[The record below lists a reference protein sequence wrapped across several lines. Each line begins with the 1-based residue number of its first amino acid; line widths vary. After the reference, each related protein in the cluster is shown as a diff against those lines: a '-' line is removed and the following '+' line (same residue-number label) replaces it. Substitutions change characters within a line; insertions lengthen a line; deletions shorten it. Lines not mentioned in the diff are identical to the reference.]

1 MSQCIVPNWNL
12 SHHQRQDLNQAQE
25 GNRSSHVDLNSLC
38 NNQFQQPHQQQQQLQ
53 QSFSQLAPMSNF
65 EVAELTWEN
74 GQLAMHELGG
84 IFQGSTNSN
93 TSPAMKPTWAG
104 GISRTGD
111 TLESIV
117 HQATYYYNNN
127 NNKQSPNLMSTS
139 GPHQHTGHQNMENAG
154 SSVVASSGRKRAEN
168 SGHIQTPGG
177 PPPPP
182 PPPGLLKKRSRS
194 ESENCAA
201 RCINDHEMSAC
212 ASANAAFCKDSTN
225 NNNNTI
231 TTNNNNDTTMMT
243 WASFESP
250 RSCTRTK
257 TTTDED
263 SACQDG
269 SENQEEERETKEET
283 GRSYT
288 TRKGRAAAVHNQSE
302 RRRRDRINQKMK
314 ALQKLVPNASK
325 TDKASMLD
333 EVIEYL
339 KQLQAQVQMMTNARF
354 MPQLMMPLG
363 MQQHLHQMSLLARV
377 GMGAGL
383 GMGIGML
390 DTANMGTTTTNP
402 TSQTIPPVIHPSQV
416 ATATTPFVPPAFVVP
431 QMIPA
436 PLQQTNNT
444 DPGTSNSSHLQD
456 PYSTLLA
463 QAIYEH
469 RTLQQNGSFTATTTT
484 TTTTTDSITT
494 IKQSIAAKPSCSTK
508 LRWLFMI

>member
-12 SHHQRQDLNQAQE
+12 SHQRQDLLNQGEE
-25 GNRSSHVDLNSLC
+25 GNRSSHVDLVSQ
-38 NNQFQQPHQQQQQLQ
+38 NNCFQQQHHHHH
-53 QSFSQLAPMSNF
+53 QSFSQLVPMSNF

-84 IFQGSTNSN
+84 VFPAPTTTPPKST
-93 TSPAMKPTWAG
+93 WG
-104 GISRTGD
+104 GGVGRVTD

-117 HQATYYYNNN
+117 QQATYC
-127 NNKQSPNLMSTS
+127 NNKQSPNLMPVSV
-139 GPHQHTGHQNMENAG
+139 PHQQSGHQNMENVG
-154 SSVVASSGRKRAEN
+154 SSVVASSGGKWAEN
-168 SGHIQTPGG
+168 SGHIQTPIG
-177 PPPPP
+177 PLPPAPL
-182 PPPGLLKKRSRS
+182 GVMKKRTRS
-194 ESENCAA
+194 EPENFAA
-201 RCINDHEMSAC
+201 RNTNDHEMSAC
-212 ASANAAFCKDSTN
+212 ASANAAFCKDNINNDN
-225 NNNNTI
+225 NNNN
-231 TTNNNNDTTMMT
+231 NDNNNDTTMMT

-263 SACQDG
+263 SAFHDG
-269 SENQEEERETKEET
+269 SENQEEERDTKGET

-354 MPQLMMPLG
+354 MPQIMMPLG
-363 MQQHLHQMSLLARV
+363 MQQHFHQMSLLARM

-383 GMGIGML
+383 GMGMGML
-390 DTANMGTTTTNP
+390 DTTSMGATHP
-402 TSQTIPPVIHPSQV
+402 APQAMASMIHPSQV
-416 ATATTPFVPPAFVVP
+416 ATATSTFVPPAFVVP
-431 QMIPA
+431 QMLPA
-436 PLQQTNNT
+436 SSQQPNPA
-444 DPGTSNSSHLQD
+444 DPGTSSSAPLQD

-463 QAIYEH
+463 QAQSMNIDLYNKMAA
-469 RTLQQNGSFTATTTT
+469 LQRQQQRSSQQTGNQL
-484 TTTTTDSITT
+484 
-494 IKQSIAAKPSCSTK
+494 QSNHNVQKS
-508 LRWLFMI
+508 

>member
-12 SHHQRQDLNQAQE
+12 SHQRQDLNQGE
-25 GNRSSHVDLNSLC
+25 GNRSSHVDLVSHHNH
-38 NNQFQQPHQQQQQLQ
+38 FQQHQQHQQ
-53 QSFSQLAPMSNF
+53 QSFSQLVPMANF

-84 IFQGSTNSN
+84 IFQ
-93 TSPAMKPTWAG
+93 APTTAPSKGTWNG
-104 GISRTGD
+104 GVGRVTD

-117 HQATYYYNNN
+117 HQATYCNS
-127 NNKQSPNLMSTS
+127 KQSPNLMTASASHQQS
-139 GPHQHTGHQNMENAG
+139 GIQNMENVG
-154 SSVVASSGRKRAEN
+154 SSVVASSGGKWAEN
-168 SGHIQTPGG
+168 SGHIQTPVG
-177 PPPPP
+177 PLPP
-182 PPPGLLKKRSRS
+182 PPPGLMKKRTRS

-201 RCINDHEMSAC
+201 RNNTNDHEMSAC
-212 ASANAAFCKDSTN
+212 ASANAAFCKDSSN
-225 NNNNTI
+225 NNNNNHNI
-231 TTNNNNDTTMMT
+231 NNSNNNNNNNNNSNINDTTMMT

-263 SACQDG
+263 SACHDG
-269 SENQEEERETKEET
+269 SENQEEERETKGET

-354 MPQLMMPLG
+354 MPQIMMPLG
-363 MQQHLHQMSLLARV
+363 MQQHFHQMSLLARV

-383 GMGIGML
+383 GMGMGML
-390 DTANMGTTTTNP
+390 DTTSMGASHP
-402 TSQTIPPVIHPSQV
+402 APQSMPSMIHPTQV
-416 ATATTPFVPPAFVVP
+416 GTATSAFVPPAFVVP

-436 PLQQTNNT
+436 SSQQANPA
-444 DPGTSNSSHLQD
+444 DPGTSCSAPLQD

-463 QAIYEH
+463 QSMNIDLYNRMAA
-469 RTLQQNGSFTATTTT
+469 LQRQQQTSSQQTSSQLHSNHHIQRS
-484 TTTTTDSITT
+484 
-494 IKQSIAAKPSCSTK
+494 
-508 LRWLFMI
+508 